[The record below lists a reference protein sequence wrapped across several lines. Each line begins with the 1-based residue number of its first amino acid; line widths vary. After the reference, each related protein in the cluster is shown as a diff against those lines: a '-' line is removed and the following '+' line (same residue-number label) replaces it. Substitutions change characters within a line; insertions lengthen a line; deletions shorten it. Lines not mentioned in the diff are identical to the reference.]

1 MADAKLQTSTML
13 PGTVCNARDIST
25 VNKGQ
30 VAGLMAGIFVVVVLG
45 VAAGSLLVSRL
56 DAPGETTATPD
67 TNAAAEAEA
76 GLALDFQTGTIDS
89 ATMEQLVASLAPANR
104 KAVLESA
111 DNFSA
116 IATREARRRSVLA
129 AAAANGLDGDPTVE
143 MMMKRAA
150 EQVLADV
157 YLAQVVRGN
166 LDPAFPSA
174 DQVETYYTE
183 NAERFAI
190 PGRVHLWQIFLAVP
204 EDADEQ
210 TLAATRRRAA
220 ELAAE
225 GRAGEQAF
233 RKLALEH
240 SEHAKSRL
248 NQGYMGLVRW
258 DQMLE
263 PVRQTVEQMAAEEV
277 SDPVRTESGF
287 HVVRRGSAIEP
298 YTPPLEEVRPLVV
311 NAMLEEAQAAVR
323 RAALEKIVERY
334 PVTVDENMTE
344 TWRLEMLMS
353 ALENTEGL

>member
-1 MADAKLQTSTML
+1 M
-13 PGTVCNARDIST
+13 
-25 VNKGQ
+25 NKGQ
-30 VAGLMAGIFVVVVLG
+30 VVGLLAGIFVVVVLG
-45 VAAGSLLVSRL
+45 VAAGSLLVGRL
-56 DAPGETTATPD
+56 GPSVVTTAAP
-67 TNAAAEAEA
+67 AAGSETETAA
-76 GLALDFQTGTIDS
+76 GLTLDFETSTIDS
-89 ATMEQLVASLAPANR
+89 ATMEQLVASLAPENR

-116 IATREARRRSVLA
+116 IAAREARRRSVLA
-129 AAAANGLDGDPTVE
+129 AAAANGLDDDPTVE

-166 LDPAFPSA
+166 LDPAFPEA
-174 DQVETYYTE
+174 EQVETYYRE

-204 EDADEQ
+204 EDAGDE
-210 TLAATRRRAA
+210 TLADMRRRAA
-220 ELAAE
+220 TLAE
-225 GRAGEQAF
+225 QGRAGEEAF

-258 DQMLE
+258 DQMLA
-263 PVRQTVEQMAAEEV
+263 PVRDAVEQMAPGEV
-277 SDPVRTESGF
+277 SEPVRTESGF

-323 RAALEKIVERY
+323 RAALNKIVETY

-353 ALENTEGL
+353 ALERSEGL